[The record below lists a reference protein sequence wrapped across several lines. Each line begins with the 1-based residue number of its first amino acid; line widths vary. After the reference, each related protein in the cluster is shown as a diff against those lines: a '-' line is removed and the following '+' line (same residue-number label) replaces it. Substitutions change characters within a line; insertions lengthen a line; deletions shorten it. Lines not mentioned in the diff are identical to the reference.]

1 MNVDNLM
8 PLLSELLRVADG
20 REVNI
25 NFGATSDQPP
35 AACAVYIRG
44 DHRDGYTPTVGRG
57 WSPQM
62 EKAMTTAIYDFTHRL
77 PQ

>member
-1 MNVDNLM
+1 MKVDNLM
-8 PLLSELLRVADG
+8 PHLEELLRLADG

-25 NFGATSDQPP
+25 NFGATSSEPT

-44 DHRDGYTPTVGRG
+44 DHRDAHTHTVARG
-57 WSPQM
+57 WSQQM
-62 EKAMTTAIYDFTHRL
+62 EKAMTTAIYDFTHRT